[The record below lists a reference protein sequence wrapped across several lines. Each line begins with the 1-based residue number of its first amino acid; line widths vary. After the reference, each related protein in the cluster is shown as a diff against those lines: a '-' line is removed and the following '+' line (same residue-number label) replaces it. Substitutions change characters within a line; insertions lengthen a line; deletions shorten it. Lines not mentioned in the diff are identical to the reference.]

1 MTELNSSQI
10 AFQVVVQASDRQFRV
25 FYMLQPLK
33 NIYTV
38 WIIKRYFKFT
48 CLDIIIRNETLLLR
62 LPWVPLVLPLLD

>member
-10 AFQVVVQASDRQFRV
+10 AFQVVVQASDLQFRV
-25 FYMLQPLK
+25 FYMLQPLN

-62 LPWVPLVLPLLD
+62 LPWVPLV